1 MADQSDVETALA
13 NAIAGALY
21 PNGSAG
27 GSVIGTTCRIYR
39 GWPNAVAL
47 DADLA
52 AGIVNVTVFPDAARQ
67 RNTTRWPEEW
77 VAGVAV
83 APTLSMLISGTTA
96 SVFGTGGA
104 GMLAGLQVDTL
115 SVVYRTQAGDTP
127 ELVAASLADKLRG
140 LGRVALA
147 SGADVSVPGA
157 GYMIG
162 RVEADQPGQRESK
175 RQSQGFRVSL
185 WCPGPASR
193 DSAGAAVDG
202 ALAAMAFLA
211 LPDGTGG
218 NLRYLSSVLYDQ
230 SLNARLYRRDLLY
243 NVDYATT
250 ITEALPSM
258 IFGVTDIVAD
268 GFDVRD
274 GLLS

>member
-1 MADQSDVETALA
+1 
-13 NAIAGALY
+13 
-21 PNGSAG
+21 
-27 GSVIGTTCRIYR
+27 
-39 GWPNAVAL
+39 
-47 DADLA
+47 
-52 AGIVNVTVFPDAARQ
+52 
-67 RNTTRWPEEW
+67 
-77 VAGVAV
+77 
-83 APTLSMLISGTTA
+83 
-96 SVFGTGGA
+96 
-104 GMLAGLQVDTL
+104 
-115 SVVYRTQAGDTP
+115 
-127 ELVAASLADKLRG
+127 
-140 LGRVALA
+140 
-147 SGADVSVPGA
+147 
-157 GYMIG
+157 
-162 RVEADQPGQRESK
+162 
-175 RQSQGFRVSL
+175 
-185 WCPGPASR
+185 
-193 DSAGAAVDG
+193 VDG